1 MIEVEKQ
8 CKPTDE
14 QIAAVIRDAEF
25 VGENT
30 DHDIYYDYPDYSLFK
45 QDVHLR
51 SRNGSYELK
60 IGGKSGVNRELEDKK
75 EIADYFNTA
84 DLDAFVKE
92 KLVVI
97 IDFTAL
103 RKKYKNGDFVFT
115 IDQMDFDYKICEIE
129 LMVET
134 EAEVKAAEDRII
146 QFADKYKITLEKLKA
161 KKREYFLRK
170 KPEVYKE
177 LYS

>member
-14 QIAAVIRDAEF
+14 QIAAIIRDSEF

-30 DHDIYYDYPDYSLFK
+30 DHDVYYDYPDYSLFK

-60 IGGKSGVNRELEDKK
+60 IGSKSGVNKEVEDVK
-75 EIADYFNTA
+75 EIVNYFNVA
-84 DLDAFVKE
+84 DLETFIKE
-92 KLVVI
+92 KLVPI
-97 IDFTAL
+97 IEFTAL
-103 RKKYKNGDFVFT
+103 RKKYKNSEFIFT
-115 IDQMDFDYKICEIE
+115 IDQMDFDYRICEIE
-129 LMVET
+129 IMVET
-134 EAEVKAAEDRII
+134 EGEVQAAEERIN
-146 QFADKYKITLEKLKA
+146 QFANRYGITLEKLKA

-170 KPEVYKE
+170 KPEIYKE